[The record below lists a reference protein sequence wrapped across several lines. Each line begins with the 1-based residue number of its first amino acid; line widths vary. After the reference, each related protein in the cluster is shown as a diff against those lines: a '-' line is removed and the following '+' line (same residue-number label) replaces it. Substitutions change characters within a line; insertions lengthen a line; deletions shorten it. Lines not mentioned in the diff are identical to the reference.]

1 MKRGLGL
8 NLYIV
13 YIIYPIF
20 IYAGGN
26 SLYIYIYNIFKGV
39 YRGRGQATP
48 DYRCLNLYTFKS
60 RTKKD
65 CKSTLFISLILISL
79 LQAGF
84 H

>member
-26 SLYIYIYNIFKGV
+26 SLYIYTIYSRAYTGGGGKQPL
-39 YRGRGQATP
+39 YK
-48 DYRCLNLYTFKS
+48 RCLNFYTFKS
-60 RTKKD
+60 RTKKG

>member
-26 SLYIYIYNIFKGV
+26 SLYIYIQYIQGRIQGEGASNPCIKDVLIF
-39 YRGRGQATP
+39 TL
-48 DYRCLNLYTFKS
+48 LNLEQRKVVKVHF
-60 RTKKD
+60 
-65 CKSTLFISLILISL
+65 LFL
-79 LQAGF
+79 
-84 H
+84 